1 MESGVNTIT
10 HPCICFI
17 SGPDKDSDDR
27 VKVRVTRVNRK
38 DLQQKTQDNKQSSE
52 IDNVEMQL
60 KDELEKAG
68 LDLAGAYFFKTD
80 SQIFKMVSLSNLY
93 LAILFRE
100 RLFNLKGGG
109 YGFFLKKYSD
119 SQCC

>member
-1 MESGVNTIT
+1 MGLNTIT

-17 SGPDKDSDDR
+17 LGPDKDSDIDDR

-80 SQIFKMVSLSNLY
+80 AQIFKMTWLSNLY
-93 LAILFRE
+93 LTILFSP
-100 RLFNLKGGG
+100 LKT
-109 YGFFLKKYSD
+109 
-119 SQCC
+119 